1 MASVGTNKRQRTTSN
16 TLTITDLPIGFL
28 VDVSSYL
35 SKPSRAI
42 FAIALSA
49 SSSSWKKVDD
59 SDRRH
64 RVSDS
69 SKAIIAASDWD
80 TLNFADIENNL
91 AERLSDDDLHSILIA
106 INAIRTLK
114 ILKLTNCTS
123 IIGRGLKPLRGV
135 ETLKLIDLSLIGKH
149 ERQWFVSAE
158 DLKLSQR
165 VVLPILHTIRRTLK
179 YVHFPHSWH
188 QGETDM
194 ILQFKR
200 RFVSDFQ
207 ERNHICS
214 NCNRNVN
221 EQAEEM
227 LREYGHQ
234 HNICYSCLKVI
245 CYDCKR
251 DGRAYLDTCTN
262 CRKDYCVDCE
272 EFASCRSCG
281 FSVCSGCKKICLGC
295 ENSFCQQQPCLDD
308 CDCERMH
315 RLLDLHW

>member
-1 MASVGTNKRQRTTSN
+1 MASVGTNKRRRTTSN

-42 FAIALSA
+42 FAVSFCA
-49 SSSSWKKVDD
+49 SSSSQKKVEQ
-59 SDRRH
+59 SI
-64 RVSDS
+64 SDS
-69 SKAIIAASDWD
+69 SKAIIAASDWN
-80 TLNFADIENNL
+80 TLDFADIDKNL
-91 AERLSDDDLHSILIA
+91 AERLTDDNLHSILSCIA
-106 INAIRTLK
+106 IQTLK
-114 ILKLTNCTS
+114 ILKLTNCTN
-123 IIGRGLKPLRGV
+123 IIGHGLELLREA
-135 ETLKLIDLSLIGKH
+135 ETLKLIDLSLIGKY
-149 ERQWFVSAE
+149 ERQWFASSE

-165 VVLPILHTIRRTLK
+165 VVLPILHTIRRTLN
-179 YVHFPHSWH
+179 YVQFPHSWH
-188 QGETDM
+188 EGETDM
-194 ILQFKR
+194 SLQFKR
-200 RFVSDFQ
+200 RFVNDFQ

-227 LREYGHQ
+227 LRGYGHQ
-234 HNICYSCLKVI
+234 HNICYNCLKVI

-272 EFASCRSCG
+272 EFVSCRSCG